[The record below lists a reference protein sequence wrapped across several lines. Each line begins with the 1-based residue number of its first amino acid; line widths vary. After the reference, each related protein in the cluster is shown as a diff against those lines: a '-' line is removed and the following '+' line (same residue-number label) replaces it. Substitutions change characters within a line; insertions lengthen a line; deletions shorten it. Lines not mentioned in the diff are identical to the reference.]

1 MVSICNNSSNLL
13 KSGLHNP
20 NKSNYSMKNYFFTLI
35 LLLISNLS
43 IAQITFDPGHFI
55 NNEGEKI
62 EGFIKNIEW
71 NNNPESF
78 EFMDSEN
85 GNKKTYSIDEVAE
98 FKVDRFL
105 FKRFEVD
112 IDRSSNLNSSLSL
125 HKNPD
130 FQKETLFLLLL
141 VEGDANLYSYNDK
154 SLVRYF
160 YSLDHENSYQL
171 VYKKYLRNT
180 SEITTNNLFRQQL
193 SQILKC
199 NSISSNRFQHLS
211 YSKTELTKFFK
222 DYNTCKNPE
231 LIYHK
236 ETSKG
241 NFLYSI
247 RPGVTLNNFK
257 IDTDA
262 FYANG
267 QIVHFQN
274 TLGIRLGIEVEY
286 VFPINKNKWSLI
298 TEPSF
303 IYINDE
309 ALDYLGKTSIW
320 KYNSVELPLG
330 IRHHM
335 FLNEHSKIF
344 INASLVWMFQID
356 SKVTLFD
363 GKDFVFESRS
373 NFALGVGYKFK
384 NKYSFEFQY
393 RTPQRLDFGRGSVD
407 QTAYIDN
414 MALIL
419 GYTIF

>member
-1 MVSICNNSSNLL
+1 
-13 KSGLHNP
+13 
-20 NKSNYSMKNYFFTLI
+20 MKNYFFTLI
-35 LLLISNLS
+35 LFLISNLS
-43 IAQITFDPGHFI
+43 FAQINFEPGHFI

-71 NNNPESF
+71 KNNPESF
-78 EFMDSEN
+78 EYMGSEN
-85 GNKKTYSIDEVAE
+85 GNIKTYSIDEVAE

-112 IDRSSNLNSSLSL
+112 IDRSSSLNSSLSL

-171 VYKKYLRNT
+171 VYKKYMRNT
-180 SEITTNNLFRQQL
+180 SEIATNNLFRQQL

-199 NSISSNRFQHLS
+199 NSISSDRLQQLS

-222 DYNTCKNPE
+222 DYNTCKNPD
-231 LIYHK
+231 LIYNK

-241 NFLYSI
+241 NFLFSI

-257 IDTDA
+257 IESDA
-262 FYANG
+262 FYADG
-267 QIVHFQN
+267 QIVNFQN

-286 VFPINKNKWSLI
+286 VFPISKNKWSLI

-309 ALDYLGKTSIW
+309 TLDYQGETSIW
-320 KYNSVELPLG
+320 NYNSIELPLG

-344 INASLVWMFQID
+344 INASIVWMFQID

-384 NKYSFEFQY
+384 NKYGFEFQY
-393 RTPQRLDFGRGSVD
+393 RTPQKLDFGRGSVD
-407 QTAYIDN
+407 QTTYIDN

>member
-1 MVSICNNSSNLL
+1 
-13 KSGLHNP
+13 
-20 NKSNYSMKNYFFTLI
+20 MKNYFFTLI
-35 LLLISNLS
+35 LFLISFLS
-43 IAQITFDPGHFI
+43 IAQVNFDPGHFI

-62 EGFIKNIEW
+62 VGFIKNTEW
-71 NNNPESF
+71 KNNPESF
-78 EFMDSEN
+78 EYMDSEN

-98 FKVDRFL
+98 FKVGRFL

-112 IDRSSNLNSSLSL
+112 IDRSSNLNSSLSD

-154 SLVRYF
+154 SLFRYF
-160 YSLDHENSYQL
+160 YSLDNENSYQL
-171 VYKKYLRNT
+171 VYKKYMRNH
-180 SEITTNNLFRQQL
+180 SEIAKNNLFRQQL
-193 SQILKC
+193 SQNLKC
-199 NSISSNRFQHLS
+199 NSISSGRLQHLG
-211 YSKTELTKFFK
+211 YSKSELTKVFK
-222 DYNTCKNPE
+222 DYNTCKNPD
-231 LIYHK
+231 LTYNK
-236 ETSKG
+236 DTSKG
-241 NFLYSI
+241 DFLFSI

-262 FYANG
+262 FYADG
-267 QIVHFQN
+267 QIVQFQN

-286 VFPINKNKWSLI
+286 VFPVNKNKWSLI

-309 ALDYLGKTSIW
+309 TLDYLGETSIW
-320 KYNSVELPLG
+320 NYNSIELPLG

-344 INASLVWMFQID
+344 INASIVWMYQID

-373 NFALGVGYKFK
+373 NFVLGVGYKFK
-384 NKYSFEFQY
+384 NKYSLEFQY
-393 RTPQRLDFGRGSVD
+393 RAPQKIDFGRGSID
-407 QTAYIDN
+407 QTTT
-414 MALIL
+414 L
-419 GYTIF
+419 TIWR